1 MRILMIFLIL
11 FISGCATKKF
21 ININTS
27 AKPVYNTKKYI
38 GLEEV
43 NLPLYINDLELMKLQ
58 NNEFK
63 ETHVY
68 LSKNIDSIIINLL
81 SNKLNDPFIYKY
93 PFEFDKKP
101 DVILKV
107 DITDFYIKNKKIFL
121 NAKIYIKN
129 KKNIKFFKINL
140 TQKCKNNY
148 NCVSQIFDKLTGI
161 IAKEIKSEN

>member
-1 MRILMIFLIL
+1 MRVLIILLII

-27 AKPVYNTKKYI
+27 AKPMYHTKKYI

-43 NLPLYINDLELMKLQ
+43 NLPLYINDLELMRLK

-68 LSKNIDSIIINLL
+68 LSKNIDSVIIHLL

-101 DVILKV
+101 DVVLKV

-121 NAKIYIKN
+121 NARIYVKN
-129 KKNIKFFKINL
+129 KENIKFFKINL

-148 NCVSQIFDKLTGI
+148 TCVSQIFDKLTDV
-161 IAKEIKSEN
+161 IAKEIKNEN